1 MSLPLG
7 SYEVPKS
14 RFNTNFLEKP
24 KNVLSLK
31 LDKLNEE
38 LVIYLDDVEIK
49 TIPLCDIDILNRV
62 IPFDIKVKKVP
73 ITIEDIRREVD
84 KIVDELDFEE
94 KMPIVSEN
102 IHEKLRQKQV
112 NDQFEEDQ
120 RNSWSESCRIL

>member
-94 KMPIVSEN
+94 KIPPGSEN

-112 NDQFEEDQ
+112 NDQFEED
-120 RNSWSESCRIL
+120 RKNYWSESCRIL